1 MSPARLIA
9 INVLIRIASVA
20 TGQILAFLVAERL
33 SERLGAGTGALLV
46 GLLASSFY
54 VTELLGAPIAG
65 RVADKRGQVKVLRW
79 GPAFGFL
86 SAIGA
91 TAAAMA
97 QGPILALAAALLAV
111 RVLEGVSA
119 ACAVPTTLALLGKAT
134 ESRGAFRLRL
144 MGAFEIAS
152 LVGLIVGYVGA
163 GVAWDAFGGAAL
175 LLFAA
180 VYGAAWL
187 LMRAEDVAAPEPGGA
202 VSPLRHAIAG
212 LVRAPGVPA
221 FIVAWLAVNAV
232 VGVWVQQAPYLMKLP
247 ARSATQVLVGGYSG
261 TTIGVIF
268 GAWAAIFLL
277 GIALWSF
284 LAPAWP
290 RRRTLLIALGGMLM
304 VVVALTLVNHG
315 APRMVLGLAI
325 AGVLVESGFTPA
337 AFAHMADITDAHQ
350 GSRGMAMGIYSM
362 LLGAGQLA
370 GAVLGSPVAAAWQMD
385 GVLIATAVLALVA
398 IAAVTSMPRA
408 DRVRSVPE
416 PRLAFRHSRRGT
428 R

>member
-9 INVLIRIASVA
+9 INVLIRIASAA

-86 SAIGA
+86 STIGA
-91 TAAAMA
+91 AAASA
-97 QGPILALAAALLAV
+97 GHGPILALAAALLAV
-111 RVLEGVSA
+111 RVIEGVSA
-119 ACAVPTTLALLGKAT
+119 ACAVPTTLALLGQAT
-134 ESRGAFRLRL
+134 EARAAFRLRL

-175 LLFAA
+175 LLFAT

-187 LMRAEDVAAPEPGGA
+187 LTRAEA
-202 VSPLRHAIAG
+202 VGVTVLRRGVTPLRHAIAS
-212 LVRAPGVPA
+212 LVRAPGVLG
-221 FIVAWLAVNAV
+221 FIVAWLSVNAV

-247 ARSATQVLVGGYSG
+247 VRSGTQVLVGGYSG

-290 RRRTLLIALGGMLM
+290 RRRTLLTALGGMLT

-315 APRMVLGLAI
+315 ASRAVLAVGI

-337 AFAHMADITDAHQ
+337 AFAHMADLTDAHPDV
-350 GSRGMAMGIYSM
+350 RGMAMGLYSM

-385 GVLIATAVLALVA
+385 GVLIVTGMLALVA
-398 IAAVTSMPRA
+398 MIAVVRMPRP
-408 DRVRSVPE
+408 VRMPSVLE
-416 PRLAFRHSRRGT
+416 PRPSPSEAK
-428 R
+428 